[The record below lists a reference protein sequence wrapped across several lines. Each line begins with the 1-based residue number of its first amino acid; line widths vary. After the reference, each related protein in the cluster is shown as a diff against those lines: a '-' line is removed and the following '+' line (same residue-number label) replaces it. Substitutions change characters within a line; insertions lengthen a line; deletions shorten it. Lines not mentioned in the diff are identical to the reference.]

1 MSLTYRR
8 NQLVH
13 GMKQEEGIEDA
24 QSLLFHEE
32 ASRGDHAP
40 AGEGYLA
47 KEKEKLLYESLN
59 YEDLHNTVHRAER
72 ASSTSMDGI
81 AYLTS
86 RWGICLLI
94 GVITG
99 IAAFAVNVS
108 VENISGFKF
117 WATLSLMNKGHI
129 ALSFLV
135 YFSISTVLVF
145 CAVALTAY
153 VGPAAA
159 GSGIAEVK
167 AYLNGIDMP
176 GIFFF
181 STLFAKLAG
190 SVGAVAGGLA
200 IGKEGPF
207 VHAGACIA
215 ALLSQGGPSGSGQAP
230 RWASKLWTD
239 HDRSDMVAV
248 GAAAGVAAAFRSPV
262 GGVLFALE
270 EMTSWWRKSLMWRC
284 FFTTAVVSVTVRA
297 LMKTCSANGC
307 GVFGSG
313 GLIIYEISEGQD
325 NYEIYELIPV
335 LLLGVIGGLLGSS
348 FIAIN
353 AKLTVWRKENV
364 SKLGARAKIAEA
376 LLVSILTS
384 AVSFLLPLIFSCQQC
399 PTPDGIDCPRQ
410 QHLHSGN
417 FVAFNCEDSN
427 EYSDLATLFFNTQD
441 DAIRNLFSSKTKRE
455 YTVSSLVV
463 FVSAFYFL
471 AIITYGI
478 SCPTGLFVPSI
489 LCGAAYGRLVGIFV
503 ADLQSFHNIDEG
515 TYALLGAASFLGGSM
530 RMTVSSCVMLLELTN
545 NLALLPLVMLVLLV
559 AKTVGDGTGVKP
571 IYEVQMQNKGLP
583 FLAPSGDILLQ
594 HITAK
599 ECCGRPPVTFQRVE
613 KVQRVL
619 EVLNSCSHNGFPVIN
634 QTGEGRSGRS
644 IMGMILRQHLL
655 KLLFTKRCFQA
666 SPFVTEVSSK
676 IAASYTTA
684 DFCKPISASG
694 LSPAD
699 IQLDEEQ
706 LGMYMDLGPYANP
719 SYYVVQEDMSLSKVY
734 TLFRTLALRHV
745 CVIPRAHDV
754 VGIISRKDLLPE
766 TIDAQFSQNRGQYTP
781 DGSTLSTLEDTLP
794 IHSHTTS
801 RSAGASP
808 APVLRTSGLG
818 SSSIGAAM
826 SGGAEVVQA
835 GTGDREVALT
845 VEGVIGRRTHRQP

>member
-1 MSLTYRR
+1 ML
-8 NQLVH
+8 
-13 GMKQEEGIEDA
+13 
-24 QSLLFHEE
+24 
-32 ASRGDHAP
+32 
-40 AGEGYLA
+40 
-47 KEKEKLLYESLN
+47 
-59 YEDLHNTVHRAER
+59 
-72 ASSTSMDGI
+72 
-81 AYLTS
+81 
-86 RWGICLLI
+86 C
-94 GVITG
+94 
-99 IAAFAVNVS
+99 
-108 VENISGFKF
+108 
-117 WATLSLMNKGHI
+117 
-129 ALSFLV
+129 
-135 YFSISTVLVF
+135 
-145 CAVALTAY
+145 
-153 VGPAAA
+153 
-159 GSGIAEVK
+159 
-167 AYLNGIDMP
+167 
-176 GIFFF
+176 
-181 STLFAKLAG
+181 
-190 SVGAVAGGLA
+190 
-200 IGKEGPF
+200 
-207 VHAGACIA
+207 
-215 ALLSQGGPSGSGQAP
+215 
-230 RWASKLWTD
+230 
-239 HDRSDMVAV
+239 
-248 GAAAGVAAAFRSPV
+248 SP
-262 GGVLFALE
+262 
-270 EMTSWWRKSLMWRC
+270 
-284 FFTTAVVSVTVRA
+284 AVVSVTVRA
-297 LMKTCSANGC
+297 LMKTCSADGC

-399 PTPDGIDCPRQ
+399 PTPEGVDCPRQ

-417 FVAFNCEDSN
+417 FVAFNCEGSN
-427 EYSDLATLFFNTQD
+427 QYSDLATLFFNTQD

-489 LCGAAYGRLVGIFV
+489 LCGAAYGRLWVIWNGDLV
-503 ADLQSFHNIDEG
+503 VTTKVHAAADEACALQLS
-515 TYALLGAASFLGGSM
+515 
-530 RMTVSSCVMLLELTN
+530 
-545 NLALLPLVMLVLLV
+545 
-559 AKTVGDGTGVKP
+559 VGDGTGVKP

-583 FLAPSGDILLQ
+583 FLAPSADTLLQ

-619 EVLNSCSHNGFPVIN
+619 EVLSSCSHNGFPVIN

-644 IMGMILRQHLL
+644 IMGMVLRQHLL
-655 KLLFTKRCFQA
+655 KLLSTKRCFQA

-676 IAASYTTA
+676 VAASYTTA

-699 IQLDEEQ
+699 IQLDEDQ

-781 DGSTLSTLEDTLP
+781 DGTLSTPEDALP
-794 IHSHTTS
+794 L
-801 RSAGASP
+801 RSTVASP
-808 APVLRTSGLG
+808 APVLRTGGLG
-818 SSSIGAAM
+818 TSGIGAAM
-826 SGGAEVVQA
+826 SGGAEVAQA

-845 VEGVIGRRTHRQP
+845 VEGVVGRRTHRQP